1 MLNQELEARVDLRT
15 PELIVM
21 SERLNEARNVEILR
35 RLTGG
40 IAHDLNNLLTAIQGN
55 LELLA
60 KRLSDQRLKRYCD
73 NARVASERAARLVTE
88 LLESS
93 GPQRLVAKPVDVNAL
108 VRDIGEPLSGTLGDS
123 IRIET
128 ILHSALWPAM
138 ADPIQ
143 LELVV
148 LEIAIN
154 ARDAMPLGGVLT
166 IETFNTSVGETQG
179 SPEVPSPGEYVSLAI
194 ADTGT
199 GMTDEV
205 RARAFEPFFT
215 TKAMS
220 KGSGLGLTQSLGI
233 AKQLGGGMRI
243 ESKKGQG
250 TRVEVLLPRARQG
263 HPEVPPETYG

>member
-1 MLNQELEARVDLRT
+1 
-15 PELIVM
+15 M
-21 SERLNEARNVEILR
+21 SERLNEARKIELLR

-88 LLESS
+88 LLVSS
-93 GPQRLVAKPVDVNAL
+93 GPQRLVPKPVDVNAL
-108 VRDIGEPLSGTLGDS
+108 VRNMGEPLSGMLGDS

-128 ILHSALWPAM
+128 VLDSALWSAM
-138 ADPIQ
+138 ADPIR
-143 LELVV
+143 LELDV

-166 IETFNTSVGETQG
+166 IETSNTSVGETQG

-194 ADTGT
+194 ADTGA

-215 TKAMS
+215 TKAIG

-243 ESKKGQG
+243 QSKPGQG
-250 TRVEVLLPRARQG
+250 TRVELLLPRARQRQ
-263 HPEVPPETYG
+263 PELPPATDG